1 MVGEHDLCGSTWD
14 FVAKLQ
20 GAVGMEGKEPLQLSA
35 YITLRMLLFRCI
47 TVKICLRAAKSTTG
61 WDTEQA

>member
-35 YITLRMLLFRCI
+35 
-47 TVKICLRAAKSTTG
+47 
-61 WDTEQA
+61 